1 MILKRIAAICFAL
14 SFLMAIILFTGYG
27 TKFIPL
33 GYAKAIFLISGAFG
47 LLLNLFAFR
56 IGKNS
61 PGFNLM
67 YWMGSIIIF
76 IGLAFILMRW
86 PYGYYIVILGMGV
99 IGLSFFFKPNL
110 DEDDQ
115 PNDLL
120 DDFK

>member
-1 MILKRIAAICFAL
+1 MILKRIAAVCFAI
-14 SFLMAIILFTGYG
+14 SFIMAIILFTGYG
-27 TKFIPL
+27 SDFIPRS
-33 GYAKAIFLISGAFG
+33 YAKPIFLVSGALG
-47 LLLNLFAFR
+47 LLFNLLAFR
-56 IGKNS
+56 TGRNT

-86 PYGYYIVILGMGV
+86 PYGYYIVLLGMGV

-110 DEDDQ
+110 DEEDQ
-115 PNDLL
+115 SNDLL

>member
-1 MILKRIAAICFAL
+1 MILKRIAAVCFAI
-14 SFLMAIILFTGYG
+14 SFLMAIVLFTRTGVEY
-27 TKFIPL
+27 IPL
-33 GYAKAIFLISGAFG
+33 KVAKPIFLICGALG
-47 LLLNLFAFR
+47 LLFNLLAFR
-56 IGKNS
+56 TGKNS

-67 YWMGSIIIF
+67 YWLGSIIIF
-76 IGLAFILMRW
+76 IGLAFILMHW

-110 DEDDQ
+110 DEEDQ